1 MIIGQNIPFQKFSEG
16 TNRYVFLPSGDIR
29 EFTGNDVMINQFMG
43 EPLDGSINNIYL
55 TFCDGTSY
63 PLLGSRS
70 ASVFL
75 TSDTKAVYRGKINEI
90 AYQVIFTY
98 AEGGLWFWRVELQ
111 GNGEKVRLVYGQD
124 VGLGD
129 KNGVRT
135 NELYISQ
142 YVDHYIHETAEG
154 FHICS
159 RQNMNSGFPYLQ
171 QGCIDTQTVGYCTD
185 GMQFFGT
192 ECRLTQTPAALKG
205 EPLKEKYQFEAA
217 YIALWTKELTLTETT
232 TVTFYGLFRPNMPT
246 AVTGAVELDRIRET
260 AEAIDWSCNDA
271 KPAIPMVRKNEFGG
285 ALASEP
291 FDSSDLDRFFPDR
304 LLEEHDKDN
313 LLAFFKPDRTHVVL
327 QAKELLVERPHGNII
342 TTLPEK
348 DTISKNLLTSTNHMY
363 GLFNAQTTIG
373 NTDSNRLLSA
383 NRGQLNLQKYS
394 GQRLWIKVG
403 ESYRILTVPAAYE
416 IAFNYSRWYY
426 KLEDDIIVITAV
438 AQAHESV
445 ISLKFRSLGNKTY
458 DYVLTQQLS
467 MGGAEFD
474 QPIDLTVDG
483 STVTVKP
490 VPGAASLNHYPQ
502 LAYRMTFPQGST
514 ITDSRIFFEAVRHI
528 TPAFSGDQ
536 QFLGQNEISG
546 NETLLCVTG
555 SGASFEMTMTGTLD
569 GTWPNVS
576 HKGDAPD
583 YAAAELQKYTDFY
596 THLLSGMH
604 LELPES
610 AGGTA
615 KRDIQKLNILSYW
628 YIHNALVH
636 FLVPRGLEQVSGAA
650 WGTRDVSQGPME
662 LFLTFGHFD
671 LARKTLLEVFAHQR
685 QDTGE
690 WPQWFMFDRYPYMA
704 DDCHG
709 DVVFWPVKCLGDY
722 IACSGDTSIL
732 AEQLPYCHVFT
743 NDGAEH
749 TMLAHAKRAVEA
761 MQERFVGDTHLISY
775 AGGDWDDTLQPAD
788 PRMKDHM
795 ISGWTQALAYQTVV
809 SLRDALS
816 GVEGGETASMTR
828 TLSEMAEGIRADFNR
843 YLIADDVIAGFGYVE
858 EDGTLSYML
867 HPRDQKTGIH
877 YRLLPLTRSII
888 SRIVDQKQAKRN
900 LDLIDTHLTFPD
912 GIRLMDHPAGYEG
925 GVSRYFQRAEQAS
938 CVGRE
943 ISLQYVHAHIRY
955 LEAMAA
961 LGDGERLYE
970 NLLKIVPINIM
981 DHVPNARRR
990 QSNAYFSSSEGDFR
1004 DRYEYARDFDRLRT
1018 GEIDVKGGWRIYSS
1032 GPGIFLGRLMGDMLG
1047 LRVSASGVAI
1057 DPVLPAALNGL
1068 SCTRLVN
1075 GKTIRFTFQVERS
1088 GGTVQTIRCGDK
1100 TVPFATLSNPY
1111 RPGGAWIDAELWSD
1125 MTQHCCEITV
1135 SIA

>member
-1 MIIGQNIPFQKFSEG
+1 MIIGQKIPFHTISEG
-16 TNRYVFLPSGDIR
+16 NSRYVFLPSGDIR
-29 EFTGNDVMINQFMG
+29 EFTCNHVLINQFMG

-63 PLLGSRS
+63 PLLGRRS
-70 ASVFL
+70 DSVFL
-75 TSDTKAVYRGKINEI
+75 ISDTKAVYRGKIREI
-90 AYQVIFTY
+90 AYQVIFTCT
-98 AEGGLWFWRVELQ
+98 EGGVWFWRVELQ
-111 GNGEKVRLVYGQD
+111 GHGEQIRLVYGQD

-142 YVDHYIHETAEG
+142 YVDHYVHETESG

-159 RQNMNSGFPYLQ
+159 RQNMNSGYPYLQ
-171 QGCIDTQTVGYCTD
+171 QGCVDTRTVGYCTD
-185 GMQFFGT
+185 GMQFFGR
-192 ECRLTQTPAALKG
+192 ESRLTQEPAALKG

-217 YIALWTKELTLTETT
+217 YIALWTKELTVEDTAV
-232 TVTFYGLFRPNMPT
+232 VTFYGLFRPNMPV
-246 AVTGAVELDRIRET
+246 AVTEAMELDRIQ
-260 AEAIDWSCNDA
+260 ALAASVDWSCDDVR
-271 KPAIPMVRKNEFGG
+271 PMQTMKRKASFG
-285 ALASEP
+285 APLASMP
-291 FDSSDLDRFFPDR
+291 FEEADVERFFPQR
-304 LLEEHDKDN
+304 LLEEREADT

-342 TTLPEK
+342 TTLPEQ
-348 DTISKNLLTSTNHMY
+348 DTISKNLLTSTNQMY

-394 GQRLWIKVG
+394 GQRLWIRVG

-426 KLEDDIIVITAV
+426 KLEDDILVVTSY
-438 AQAHESV
+438 AQAHERV
-445 ISLKFRSLGNKTY
+445 ISLEMQSLSGKCY

-467 MGGAEFD
+467 MGGAEFT
-474 QPIDLTVDG
+474 QPIDLTVNG
-483 STVTVKP
+483 TVVTVKP
-490 VPGAASLNHYPQ
+490 APGAASLGHYPE
-502 LAYRMTFPQGST
+502 LAYRMEFPAGST
-514 ITDSRIFFEAVRHI
+514 VTDSRIFFEEEC
-528 TPAFSGDQ
+528 P
-536 QFLGQNEISG
+536 G
-546 NETLLCVTG
+546 NETLICVTG
-555 SGASFEMTMTGTLD
+555 TASSFAMTMSGTLD
-569 GTWPNVS
+569 GSWPKVVHGSVS
-576 HKGDAPD
+576 MNN
-583 YAAAELQKYTDFY
+583 AACELREYTAFY
-596 THLLSGMH
+596 THMLAGME
-604 LELPES
+604 LELPEN
-610 AGGTA
+610 ADADA
-615 KRDIQKLNILSYW
+615 KRDISKLNVLSYW
-628 YIHNALVH
+628 YIHNAMVH

-662 LFLTFGHFD
+662 LFLNFGHFD

-722 IACSGDTSIL
+722 ITASGDASIL
-732 AEQLPYCHVFT
+732 DEALPYCGVFA
-743 NDGAEH
+743 NDGQPH
-749 TMLAHAKRAVEA
+749 SMLSHARRAVEA

-795 ISGWTQALAYQTVV
+795 ISGWTQALAYQTVA
-809 SLRDALS
+809 SLAHALS
-816 GVEGGETASMTR
+816 GLDGTEET
-828 TLSEMAEGIRADFNR
+828 EMAGILTQMAAQIREDFNR
-843 YLIADDVIAGFGYVE
+843 YLIVDDVIAGFAYVE
-858 EDGTLSYML
+858 EDGSLSYML
-867 HPRDQKTGIH
+867 HPRDKKTGIH

-888 SRIVDQKQAKRN
+888 SGIVDKQQALRN
-900 LDLIDTHLTFPD
+900 LELIDSHLTFPD

-961 LGDGERLYE
+961 MGDGERLYE
-970 NLLKIVPINIM
+970 NLMKIVPINIM

-1004 DRYEYARDFDRLRT
+1004 DRYEYARDFDKLRT

-1032 GPGIFLGRLMGDMLG
+1032 GPGIFLGRLMKDMLG
-1047 LRVSASGVAI
+1047 IRVSASGVAI
-1057 DPVLPAALNGL
+1057 DPVLPAAMNGM

-1075 GKTIRFTFQVERS
+1075 GKRIRFTFLVERS
-1088 GGTVQTIRCGDK
+1088 GGTVQSIRCGDK
-1100 TVPFATLSNPY
+1100 EIPFATLPNPY
-1111 RPGGAWIDAELWSD
+1111 RPGGAWIDAELWSVI
-1125 MTQHCCEITV
+1125 TQQCCEIKI
-1135 SIA
+1135 SIF

>member
-1 MIIGQNIPFQKFSEG
+1 MIIGQNIPLSTICEG
-16 TNRYVFLPSGDIR
+16 NSRYVFLPSGDIR
-29 EFTGNDVMINQFMG
+29 EFTCSHVMINQFMG

-63 PLLGSRS
+63 PLLGRRS
-70 ASVFL
+70 DSVFL
-75 TSDTKAVYRGKINEI
+75 TSDTKAVYRGKIRQVT
-90 AYQVIFTY
+90 YQVIFTC

-111 GNGEKVRLVYGQD
+111 GSGEQVRLVYGQD

-129 KNGVRT
+129 RGGVRT

-142 YVDHYIHETAEG
+142 YVDHYVHETAEG
-154 FHICS
+154 YHICS
-159 RQNMNSGFPYLQ
+159 RQNMNAGFPYLQ
-171 QGCIDTQTVGYCTD
+171 QGCVDTQTVGYCTD
-185 GMQFFGT
+185 GMQFFGKQ
-192 ECRLTQTPAALKG
+192 CRLTQEPQALKG

-217 YIALWTKELTLTETT
+217 YIALWTKELTLTEPTA
-232 TVTFYGLFRPNMPT
+232 VTFYGLFRPNMPT

-260 AEAIDWSCNDA
+260 AASMDWSCDDA
-271 KPAIPMVRKNEFGG
+271 KPAIPMVRKGEFGG

-291 FDSSDLDRFFPDR
+291 FDASDLERFFPDR
-304 LLEEHDKDN
+304 RLEEREEEE
-313 LLAFFKPDRTHVVL
+313 LLAFFKPDMTHVVL

-342 TTLPEK
+342 TTLPAK
-348 DTISKNLLTSTNHMY
+348 DTISKNLLTSTNQMY

-403 ESYRILTVPAAYE
+403 EQYRILTVPAAYE

-426 KLEDDIIVITAV
+426 KLEDDIIVISAV

-445 ISLKFRSLGNKTY
+445 ISLEFQSLSGKRY

-483 STVTVKP
+483 NTVTVKP
-490 VPGAASLNHYPQ
+490 VPGAASLNHYPE
-502 LAYRMTFPQGST
+502 LAYRMEFPQGST
-514 ITDSRIFFEAVRHI
+514 IADSRIFFENDC
-528 TPAFSGDQ
+528 P
-536 QFLGQNEISG
+536 G
-546 NETLLCVTG
+546 NETMICVTG
-555 SGASFEMTMTGTLD
+555 SGSAFEMTMTGTLD
-569 GTWPNVS
+569 GTWPNV
-576 HKGDAPD
+576 KRKP
-583 YAAAELQKYTDFY
+583 AALENALDELQEYTGFY

-604 LELPES
+604 LELPEGS
-610 AGGTA
+610 ADHA
-615 KRDIQKLNILSYW
+615 KRDVEKLNTLSYW

-662 LFLTFGHFD
+662 LFLTFGHYD

-722 IACSGDTSIL
+722 ITISGDTSIL
-732 AEQLPYCHVFT
+732 NEQLPYCSVFS
-743 NDGAEH
+743 NDGEAH

-761 MQERFVGDTHLISY
+761 MGERFVGDTHLISY

-795 ISGWTQALAYQTVV
+795 ISGWTQALAYQTVA

-816 GVEGGETASMTR
+816 GAENGEAAA
-828 TLSEMAEGIRADFNR
+828 LAQVLAPMADGMREDFNR
-843 YLIADDVIAGFGYVE
+843 YLIVDDVIAGFGYVE
-858 EDGTLSYML
+858 EDGSYSYML
-867 HPRDQKTGIH
+867 HPRDEKTGIH

-888 SRIVDQKQAKRN
+888 SRIVDKPQAMKN
-900 LDLIDTHLTFPD
+900 LELIDTQLTFPD
-912 GIRLMDHPAGYEG
+912 GIRLMDRPAGYNG

-961 LGDGERLYE
+961 LGDGQRLYQ
-970 NLLKIVPINIM
+970 NLMKIVPISIM

-1004 DRYEYARDFDRLRT
+1004 DRYEYARDFDKLRT

-1047 LRVSASGVAI
+1047 LRVSASGIAI
-1057 DPVLPAALNGL
+1057 DPVLPVELDGL

-1075 GKTIRFTFQVERS
+1075 GKPIRFCFHVES
-1088 GGTVQTIRCGDK
+1088 AGGSVKRVRCGEQE
-1100 TVPFATLSNPY
+1100 VSFATLPNPY
-1111 RPGGAWIDAELWSD
+1111 RPGGAWIDAELWSVI
-1125 MTQHCCEITV
+1125 TQRCCEINIYI
-1135 SIA
+1135 S